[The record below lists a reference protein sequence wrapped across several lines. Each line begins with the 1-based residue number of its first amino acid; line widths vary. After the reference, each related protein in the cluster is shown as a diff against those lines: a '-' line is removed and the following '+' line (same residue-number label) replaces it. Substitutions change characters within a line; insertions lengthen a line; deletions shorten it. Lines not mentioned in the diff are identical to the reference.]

1 MLITEVSIIAK
12 ASFNFC
18 QVAVS
23 ENVTFHPFFYSLYN
37 SSHPVWLL
45 AAPIWCLC
53 RAGVQHNYIWK
64 KKQHG
69 LCNDVMVLLFL
80 LRGWGVL
87 VLLPLLFLCIFHYSQ
102 QRWHIVYHA
111 WCHFIYQSQE
121 IFWLLGI
128 NCSVISRCKK
138 KGNLQDCTLISLYCS
153 AMIKLTLS
161 VITLKQ
167 VMDQLHHVHS

>member
-45 AAPIWCLC
+45 AEPIWCLC
-53 RAGVQHNYIWK
+53 RCAAQLYMEEKAAWSVQWCHAASISA
-64 KKQHG
+64 QRLRCFSIIAITL
-69 LCNDVMVLLFL
+69 LCL
-80 LRGWGVL
+80 
-87 VLLPLLFLCIFHYSQ
+87 FHYSQ

-138 KGNLQDCTLISLYCS
+138 KRKICRIVPL
-153 AMIKLTLS
+153 
-161 VITLKQ
+161 
-167 VMDQLHHVHS
+167 